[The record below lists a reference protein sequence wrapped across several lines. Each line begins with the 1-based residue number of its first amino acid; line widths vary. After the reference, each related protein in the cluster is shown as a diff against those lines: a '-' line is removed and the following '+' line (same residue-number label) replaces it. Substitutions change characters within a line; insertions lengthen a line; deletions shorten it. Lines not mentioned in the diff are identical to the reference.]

1 MGLGGGREDDHA
13 CVPAILC
20 NLSLD
25 LMTVL
30 KGEIEI
36 SMRLL
41 GVTRVDQLGPEYLNC
56 ERL

>member
-1 MGLGGGREDDHA
+1 MVTTPGSIETDGKKCPVCDS
-13 CVPAILC
+13 P
-20 NLSLD
+20 
-25 LMTVL
+25 L

-41 GVTRVDQLGPEYLNC
+41 GVKRVDQLGPEYLNC

>member
-1 MGLGGGREDDHA
+1 VRTPLPCGISELTA
-13 CVPAILC
+13 
-20 NLSLD
+20 
-25 LMTVL
+25 VL

-56 ERL
+56 EKL

>member
-1 MGLGGGREDDHA
+1 M
-13 CVPAILC
+13 PAILC
-20 NLSLD
+20 DLSLD

-41 GVTRVDQLGPEYLNC
+41 GVKRVDQLGPEYLNW